1 MVNVYASWWYLLSDH
16 NYINQCFFL
25 TFLHHLPFF
34 GDKLLLKLIN
44 CWRNIS
50 AGIVRF
56 WWSLCYLSF
65 SKGITKTECHRKTCS
80 CSKRR
85 VFKAM
90 LLKPQFQ
97 EEFQMTRLFKLKK
110 ICAFFIRQGGSS
122 CVALP
127 PCSLSHHSCHYFY
140 CCSEFPWNRCDQNI
154 CKTFFHSLSQSR
166 TYNKRVVSLLC
177 SASYRVLSFLSMR
190 WSISFHR
197 DHPVVVKL
205 RIR

>member
-25 TFLHHLPFF
+25 TFLHHLPFL

-65 SKGITKTECHRKTCS
+65 SKGITKTECHRKTCF

-127 PCSLSHHSCHYFY
+127 PALFHTIVAIISIVAANSHEIDAIKIFAKLFSTLCHNRAHTTKGL
-140 CCSEFPWNRCDQNI
+140 FPFCAQRVIGFWA
-154 CKTFFHSLSQSR
+154 SSQWDE
-166 TYNKRVVSLLC
+166 VSAFIGIIL
-177 SASYRVLSFLSMR
+177 
-190 WSISFHR
+190 
-197 DHPVVVKL
+197 
-205 RIR
+205 